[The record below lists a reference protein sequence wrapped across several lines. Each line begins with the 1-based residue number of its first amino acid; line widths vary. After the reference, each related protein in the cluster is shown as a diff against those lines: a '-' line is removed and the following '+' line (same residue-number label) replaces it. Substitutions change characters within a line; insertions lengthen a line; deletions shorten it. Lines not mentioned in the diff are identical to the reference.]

1 MSGRMSGRSHR
12 GERYSIWWQ
21 DDKQMW
27 VADICHLW
35 TIRYCSLGGNQL
47 IRWVIG
53 RPSES
58 GGTGGWSYEEIQL
71 ANIDKYIWELS
82 RNTVDELR
90 VIWHLGWSGD
100 QPAILPFCK
109 TFGGENSRCSQN
121 LERGKIDKLQ
131 LNCEKYNWGSVRNTV
146 HKLQEIHLIN
156 CEKYSWWIVR
166 NTVD

>member
-1 MSGRMSGRSHR
+1 MEDLTEERGILSGGRMTNKCELPIFVISEQSDIAPWGEISWSGEWSADQV
-12 GERYSIWWQ
+12 SQ
-21 DDKQMW
+21 
-27 VADICHLW
+27 VA
-35 TIRYCSLGGNQL
+35 LGADQ
-47 IRWVIG
+47 
-53 RPSES
+53 
-58 GGTGGWSYEEIQL
+58 WSYEEIQL

-131 LNCEKYNWGSVRNTV
+131 LNCEKYNWGSVTNTV

-156 CEKYSWWIVR
+156 CDKYSWWIVR